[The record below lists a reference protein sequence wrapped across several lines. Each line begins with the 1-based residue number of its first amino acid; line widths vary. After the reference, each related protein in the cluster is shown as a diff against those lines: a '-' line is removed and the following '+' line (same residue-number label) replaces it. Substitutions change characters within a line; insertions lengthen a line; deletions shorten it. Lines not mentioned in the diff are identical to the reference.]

1 MNATTTT
8 TNNTTTT
15 IRRGGLNLNW
25 YDLGVAG
32 LVVVSSVGMIC
43 RIIGA

>member
-1 MNATTTT
+1 MNK
-8 TNNTTTT
+8 TNT
-15 IRRGGLNLNW
+15 IRRGRLNLNW

-43 RIIGA
+43 RILGA